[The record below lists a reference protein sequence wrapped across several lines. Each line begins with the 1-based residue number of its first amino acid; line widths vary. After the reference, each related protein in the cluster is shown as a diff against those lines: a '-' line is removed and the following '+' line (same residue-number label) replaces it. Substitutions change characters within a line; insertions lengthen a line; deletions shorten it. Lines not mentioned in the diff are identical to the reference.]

1 MGVTKGNVLQIL
13 RREMHELVDNPQK
26 VDCIDYEALKKL
38 LNSCNHCSAIALYR
52 DARKYSSF
60 YYTSH
65 RVSHV
70 GDNTI

>member
-38 LNSCNHCSAIALYR
+38 LNCCNHCSAIALDR
-52 DARKYSSF
+52 DAGKYSSF
-60 YYTSH
+60 CYTRH
-65 RVSHV
+65 RVNHAR
-70 GDNTI
+70 DNTI